1 MHIVI
6 RQYEVEPDAVEEI
19 SRRVRDGFAP
29 YVSQVLPGF
38 VEYYW
43 IKASDGSLVSLSIF
57 EDEAVALASTKVAA
71 GYVRDHLG
79 TANLKPPKVLEGEVF
94 ARIVGPA
101 TQGGKH

>member
-6 RQYEVEPDAVEEI
+6 RQYEVEPDAAEEV
-19 SRRVRDGFAP
+19 SRRVRDGFGP

-43 IKASDGSLVSLSIF
+43 IKASDGSVVSLSIF

-71 GYVRDHLG
+71 GYIRDHLG
-79 TANLKPPKVLEGEVF
+79 SATLKPPRVIEGEVF
-94 ARIVGPA
+94 ARIVGQA
-101 TQGGKH
+101 AQGGKH